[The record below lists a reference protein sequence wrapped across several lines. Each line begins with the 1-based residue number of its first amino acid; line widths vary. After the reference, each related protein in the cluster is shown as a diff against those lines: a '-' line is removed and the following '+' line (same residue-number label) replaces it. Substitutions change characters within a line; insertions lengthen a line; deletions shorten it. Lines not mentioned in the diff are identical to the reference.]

1 MWTVRMS
8 MGMNIPKRAIICPLQ
23 ITPQQKPTIQ

>member
-1 MWTVRMS
+1 MWTIRMS

-23 ITPQQKPTIQ
+23 ITP